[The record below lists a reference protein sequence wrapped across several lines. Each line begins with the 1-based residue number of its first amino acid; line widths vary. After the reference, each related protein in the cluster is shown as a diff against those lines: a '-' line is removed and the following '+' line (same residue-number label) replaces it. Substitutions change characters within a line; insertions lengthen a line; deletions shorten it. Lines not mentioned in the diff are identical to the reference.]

1 MVGEFVL
8 HRKFGVV
15 VRIYDGTNIQL
26 GVEIEIQNP
35 SAGTASIRRITQIVK
50 RHGIYAYLRVEGPAP
65 DRYRDPLMKVGSV
78 SRRNA

>member
-8 HRKFGVV
+8 HREFGVV

-35 SAGTASIRRITQIVK
+35 TVGTTPVRRIIQIVK
-50 RHGIYAYLRVEGPAP
+50 RHGIYAYLRVEGLTP
-65 DRYRDPLMKVGSV
+65 DRYRGPLVKVGSI
-78 SRRNA
+78 SRKNT